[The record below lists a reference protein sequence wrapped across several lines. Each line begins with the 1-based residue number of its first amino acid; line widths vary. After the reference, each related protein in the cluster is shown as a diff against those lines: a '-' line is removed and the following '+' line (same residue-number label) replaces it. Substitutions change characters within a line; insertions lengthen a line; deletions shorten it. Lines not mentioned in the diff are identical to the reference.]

1 MIKQDSLILV
11 WMEDLGFSTAARLDL
26 RVDSGEYVV
35 ISGIYGADK
44 INFINVLGCI
54 GRPSNGKYIFDYND
68 ISTIESEK
76 LNNIRSKYIGF
87 VFKGLNIVD
96 GLTVYK
102 NIEIPLLSSNSSEKD
117 KEVTKAAE
125 GFGLKELLH
134 KKARELS
141 DFERYKVAL
150 ARALVVKP
158 LLIIVDETG
167 ENLSKQESSMLL
179 DIIDKINAEGI
190 TIITFSD
197 TEEVIKRAA
206 RQIIFEKG
214 IIKADNRTSQ
224 DNSKEGAV

>member
-11 WMEDLGFSTAARLDL
+11 WMEDLGFSTAARLNL
-26 RVDSGEYVV
+26 RVDSGEYVA

-54 GRPSNGKYIFDYND
+54 SRPSNGKYIFDYND
-68 ISTIESEK
+68 ITTIEAEK
-76 LNNIRSKYIGF
+76 LNKIRSKYIGF
-87 VFKGLNIVD
+87 VFKGLNIID
-96 GLTVYK
+96 DLTVYK
-102 NIEIPLLSSNSSEKD
+102 NIEIPLLSGNSSEKD
-117 KEVTKAAE
+117 KEVTNTAE
-125 GFGLKELLH
+125 ELSLKELLH
-134 KKARELS
+134 KKARTLS

-158 LLIIVDETG
+158 SLIIVDETG

-179 DIIDKINAEGI
+179 DILDKVNTEGI
-190 TIITFSD
+190 SIIVFSD
-197 TEEVIKRAA
+197 TEAVIKRAS

-224 DNSKEGAV
+224 DNTKEEVV